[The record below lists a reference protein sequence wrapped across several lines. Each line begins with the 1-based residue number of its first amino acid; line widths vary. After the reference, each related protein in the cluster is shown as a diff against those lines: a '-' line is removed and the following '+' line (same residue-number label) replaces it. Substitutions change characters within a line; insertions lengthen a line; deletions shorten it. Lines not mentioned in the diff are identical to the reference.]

1 MVLTDEI
8 PAAHLD
14 PGDLLTAP
22 TNNNTTTLGQAAAQ
36 AAAPTA
42 ATRGPKSGAR
52 DENGNLEKWFDE
64 YDWFCKFVHV
74 APQATRSLIHVLLL
88 YFSGWGLWS
97 GPCMV

>member
-1 MVLTDEI
+1 MLPILMVLTDEI

-22 TNNNTTTLGQAAAQ
+22 TNNNITTLGQAAAQ

-64 YDWFCKFVHV
+64 YDWFCKFV
-74 APQATRSLIHVLLL
+74 RSLCHHAADVREDE
-88 YFSGWGLWS
+88 
-97 GPCMV
+97 